1 MKQKRWNSA
10 LFAVV
15 QMAVTLLESAS
26 MCLQVSDWVN
36 QGIHTV
42 KHRSVIIGNRSR
54 VHGSDT
60 DESEKREAGG
70 ALEPTLCGRR
80 SRVKGRALQMRSTYG
95 SAQLERSRGRRWR
108 PSTAQR
114 WRKKKPPKMWGWGLP
129 GGLVVK
135 SLPCSAGAA
144 VQSLVWK
151 LSFHRR
157 AAPSALRLQSPCV
170 AMKICWG
177 LAAR

>member
-26 MCLQVSDWVN
+26 MCPQVSDWVN
-36 QGIHTV
+36 RGIHTV

-80 SRVKGRALQMRSTYG
+80 SRVKGRALQMRSTFG
-95 SAQLERSRGRRWR
+95 SAQLERSRGWRWR
-108 PSTAQR
+108 SSTAQR
-114 WRKKKPPKMWGWGLP
+114 WRKKKSPPK
-129 GGLVVK
+129 
-135 SLPCSAGAA
+135 CEAGDFPVASWWRVCPAA
-144 VQSLVWK
+144 LQSLVWK

-157 AAPSALRLQSPCV
+157 AALSALWLQSPCV
-170 AMKICWG
+170 AVKIRWG